1 MKEITFKGTVQYNHQ
16 IPEIEFD
23 RRPLKDW
30 LKDFKSGE
38 EVVITVAS
46 KRSLNQNALFHKCV
60 GIIADYMGEDFSVC
74 KHWLKCKFFGCREEE
89 IEGVIYQIPVE
100 TSKLSKK
107 EMADGMTKMYQFAA
121 ENGIKL
127 PSNDVL

>member
-23 RRPLKDW
+23 RRPLKEW

-38 EVVITVAS
+38 EVIISVAS

-60 GIIADYMGEDFSVC
+60 GIIADYIGEDFATC
-74 KHWLKCKFFGCREEE
+74 KFWMKIKFFGYVEEE
-89 IEGVIYQIPVE
+89 IDGEVYKIPPE

-121 ENGIKL
+121 ENGIRL
-127 PSNDVL
+127 PSNDII